1 MREHNECILPSG
13 LKIIHEVSPTTVV
26 YCGFLIKAGT
36 RDEESN
42 DHGMAHFC
50 EHTTFKGTRSRS
62 SWNVLN
68 NLESVGGD
76 LNAYTNKEETVYYAA
91 VPGDEFTR
99 AAKLLSDIVFNS
111 TYPQKEINKEVEV
124 IIDEIES
131 YKDSPDELIFD
142 EAEEM
147 LFCGHP
153 LGRSILGNPERL
165 REYKTEDALRFT
177 QRLYVP
183 QNATFFVY
191 GNINFKK
198 IVDTIARATSDVPNT
213 KVIKS
218 ISEIPPYKP
227 QTIIRE
233 RGTHQAHVLIGGRA
247 YGSFDD
253 KRIGLFLLNNILG
266 GPGMNSRLNLS
277 LRERR
282 GLVYTVESSVNN
294 YTDSGV
300 WSIYFGADKEDVEKC
315 RMLVLKELRA
325 LQEKPLSRI
334 QLSKAQK
341 QIKGQLRISCDNFEN
356 YALSMGK
363 VFAHYGHHR
372 DIDRLCT
379 QIDELTP
386 EMLQHIATD
395 IFIEDKLT
403 TLIYR

>member
-13 LKIIHEVSPTTVV
+13 LTIIHEVSPTPVV

-36 RDEESN
+36 RDE
-42 DHGMAHFC
+42 DYGDYGMAHFC
-50 EHTTFKGTRSRS
+50 EHTTFKGTQSRS

-68 NLESVGGD
+68 CLESVGGD

-91 VPGDEFTR
+91 VPADEFTR
-99 AAKLLSDIVFNS
+99 AAKLLSDIVFHS

-153 LGRSILGNPERL
+153 LGRSILGNAERL
-165 REYKTEDALRFT
+165 REYTTEDALRFT

-198 IVDTIARATSDVPNT
+198 IVDTIARATEDVPNT
-213 KVIKS
+213 QVIKS
-218 ISEIPPYKP
+218 VTEMPQYQP
-227 QTIIRE
+227 QTRIKE
-233 RGTHQAHVLIGGRA
+233 RGTHQAHVFIGGRA

-282 GLVYTVESSVNN
+282 GLVYTVESSVNH
-294 YTDSGV
+294 YTDAGV
-300 WSIYFGADKEDVEKC
+300 WSIYFGADREDVEKC

-325 LQEKPLSRI
+325 LRENPLSPI
-334 QLSKAQK
+334 QLSKAKK
-341 QIKGQLRISCDNFEN
+341 QIKGQLKISCDNLEN

-363 VFAHYGHHR
+363 VFAHYGRHR
-372 DIDRLCT
+372 DIDHLCS
-379 QIDELTP
+379 QIDALTP
-386 EMLQHIATD
+386 DMLQQISTD
-395 IFIEDKLT
+395 IFCEDRLT
-403 TLIYR
+403 TLIYQ